1 MRYFCPTFNYTAFN
15 YSSFI
20 SIVIPYSSPI
30 SYLKFILTNIN
41 NFIYIYP
48 ELYLIRHCKIFQFI
62 ITKWL
67 ILFVYVN
74 SFIVCLRANNQL
86 H

>member
-48 ELYLIRHCKIFQFI
+48 ELYLNK
-62 ITKWL
+62 TL
-67 ILFVYVN
+67 
-74 SFIVCLRANNQL
+74 
-86 H
+86 